1 VSAAEDRPPL
11 DRTVIA
17 LAALRLLDE
26 VGLDQLSTRR
36 LAAELGVKGP
46 SLYWHFKNMAELR
59 DLMADKLLSDALPA
73 PDAFDDWRAWLSE
86 GARAYRR
93 AALSVRDG
101 ARILAAARPTEAR
114 RRNRFEPNTARLQG
128 EGFNER
134 DAWGTF
140 LVLARYAMG
149 FALAEQAGR
158 GATENS
164 SEAFEMGLRALID
177 GLELRR
183 GRQGLITSV
192 PEQERGER

>member
-1 VSAAEDRPPL
+1 MSAAEDRPPL
-11 DRTVIA
+11 DRTAIA
-17 LAALRLLDE
+17 LAALRLLDT

-46 SLYWHFKNMAELR
+46 SLYWHFRNMAELR
-59 DLMADKLLSDALPA
+59 DLMADKLLSDALPS
-73 PDAFDDWRAWLSE
+73 PDAFDDWRTWLAE
-86 GARAYRR
+86 GARGYRR

-114 RRNRFEPNTARLQG
+114 RRDRFAPNVARLQAA
-128 EGFNER
+128 GFDER
-134 DAWGTF
+134 EAWGAF

-164 SEAFEMGLRALID
+164 TEAFEMGLQAMID
-177 GLELRR
+177 GLEIRR
-183 GRQGLITSV
+183 A
-192 PEQERGER
+192 RG